1 LKTRFSSLTF
11 FLFALITVSCS
22 STHKSAPAASSSAAA
37 SPPAARFSLEPS
49 DWQLLDLAGAP
60 IVPNSKPS
68 LSFFEPGKVAGNASC
83 NRFTGSVTI
92 TANNLK
98 FGQLATTMMACAD
111 PKISEQESTY
121 LKALAAATRYEWH
134 DPYLHIFCDGFDQPL
149 QFSRAPS
156 SNQ

>member
-1 LKTRFSSLTF
+1 LKTRFPRLTV
-11 FLFALITVSCS
+11 FLFALIASSC
-22 STHKSAPAASSSAAA
+22 STHKEPVASTPPAPAPAAAPS
-37 SPPAARFSLEPS
+37 FSLEHS
-49 DWQLLDLAGAP
+49 DWQLLELAGAP

-83 NRFTGSVTI
+83 NRFTGSVKI
-92 TANNLK
+92 TGASLK

-111 PKISEQESTY
+111 PKLSEQESTY

-134 DPYLHIFCDGFDQPL
+134 NPYLHIFCDGFDQPL

-156 SNQ
+156 PTQ

>member
-1 LKTRFSSLTF
+1 MKTRFPVVTF
-11 FLFALITVSCS
+11 LLFAWLTVSCS
-22 STHKSAPAASSSAAA
+22 THKKPVASSPPAPAPAAASS
-37 SPPAARFSLEPS
+37 FSLAHS
-49 DWQLLDLAGAP
+49 DWQLLELAGAP
-60 IVPNSKPS
+60 ILPNSKPS

-92 TANNLK
+92 NGTNLE

-111 PKISEQESTY
+111 PKLSEQESAY

-134 DPYLHIFCDGFDQPL
+134 NPYLHIFCDGFDQPL

-156 SNQ
+156 SSNQ